1 MKPQPAPIDT
11 ETFDAIQD
19 LTPEIAQRAVEIS
32 SAYAKKLTPE
42 ALLLMLKTSD
52 LTATLNLKI
61 SFSVFTKHN
70 GEKSVNI
77 SAVAKAD
84 GKVIREEEGM
94 IDSFVIPG
102 TGPDRLPGFY

>member
-19 LTPEIAQRAVEIS
+19 LVPEIAQRTVEIA
-32 SAYAKKLTPE
+32 SAYAKRLTPE

-52 LTATLNLKI
+52 LSATLNLKI
-61 SFSVFTKHN
+61 TFSVFTKHN
-70 GEKSVNI
+70 GEKTVNI
-77 SAVAKAD
+77 SAAGKAD

-94 IDSFVIPG
+94 SDSFVIPG
-102 TGPDRLPGFY
+102 TGPGTLPGF